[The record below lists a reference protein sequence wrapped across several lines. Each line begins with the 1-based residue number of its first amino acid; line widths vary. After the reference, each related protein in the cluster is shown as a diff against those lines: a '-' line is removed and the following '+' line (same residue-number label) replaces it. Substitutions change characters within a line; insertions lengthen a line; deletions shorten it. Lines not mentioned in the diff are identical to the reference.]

1 MQPRGSELEGIRK
14 ELLLVGGALHL
25 LICELNEDAVLD
37 RNHCDHPLPLYG
49 ASARDARSV
58 FLDGHLQPEDDCGLH
73 RMPTSRDIPWLSG
86 LR

>member
-1 MQPRGSELEGIRK
+1 
-14 ELLLVGGALHL
+14 
-25 LICELNEDAVLD
+25 VLD